1 MQTILKSQ
9 NLGLL
14 VDIPPVNG
22 RSQFDSLLEKAY
34 EADPFPLEIIALL
47 REGQR
52 TCKQFSLNE
61 CEIREERLYYRN
73 RLYVPKHDEQ
83 QQKSILASGFTW
95 RLPMLLNWMVHLLG
109 P

>member
-14 VDIPPVNG
+14 ADIPPVNG
-22 RSQFDSLLEKAY
+22 HSQFDSLLEKAY

-52 TCKQFSLNE
+52 TCKQISLNE
-61 CEIREERLYYRN
+61 CEI
-73 RLYVPKHDEQ
+73 
-83 QQKSILASGFTW
+83 
-95 RLPMLLNWMVHLLG
+95 
-109 P
+109 